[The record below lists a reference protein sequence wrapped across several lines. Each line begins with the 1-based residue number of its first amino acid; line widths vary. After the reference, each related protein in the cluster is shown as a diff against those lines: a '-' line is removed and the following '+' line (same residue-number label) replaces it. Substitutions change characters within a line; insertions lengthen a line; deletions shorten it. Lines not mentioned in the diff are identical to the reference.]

1 MSEEQ
6 AFDMLK
12 FLMYDLGIR
21 QQYKPDMVSLQVRA
35 QVTQHIILMKIKRG
49 FRYVAATYLS
59 KYFIH
64 CLMAVDFFLKIV
76 CVL

>member
-21 QQYKPDMVSLQVRA
+21 LQYKPDMVSLQVSVSEA
-35 QVTQHIILMKIKRG
+35 SGQRG
-49 FRYVAATYLS
+49 GFSWT
-59 KYFIH
+59 
-64 CLMAVDFFLKIV
+64 
-76 CVL
+76 